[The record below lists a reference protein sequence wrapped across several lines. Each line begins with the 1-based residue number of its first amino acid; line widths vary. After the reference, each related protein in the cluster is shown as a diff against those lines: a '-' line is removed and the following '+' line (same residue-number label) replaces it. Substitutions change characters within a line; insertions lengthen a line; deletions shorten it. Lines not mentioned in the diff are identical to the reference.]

1 MNILKRPSILWFL
14 SEPGRSLFE
23 LGLSIP
29 LNNLLSRQKSG
40 DGHPVMVLPGFMSS
54 SRSTKVLRK
63 FVESLG
69 YDVYDW
75 GLGRNV
81 GKVDFLELL
90 LERIDEIHQQTGKP
104 ISLIDWSLGG
114 IFARQVAKERSD
126 IIRQVITLGTPFC
139 GLAEPNNA
147 EWIYRLINGGKK
159 VKSVNCSFLENLPL
173 PAPVPT
179 TAIYSKEDGIVPW
192 KLCMEKEEDFMHQ
205 NIQVRGS
212 HIGMGINP
220 SVLSIISDRLKLKK
234 ETWQKFK
241 PNGFLNNNLLYPSF

>member
-1 MNILKRPSILWFL
+1 
-14 SEPGRSLFE
+14 
-23 LGLSIP
+23 
-29 LNNLLSRQKSG
+29 
-40 DGHPVMVLPGFMSS
+40 
-54 SRSTKVLRK
+54 
-63 FVESLG
+63 
-69 YDVYDW
+69 
-75 GLGRNV
+75 
-81 GKVDFLELL
+81 
-90 LERIDEIHQQTGKP
+90 
-104 ISLIDWSLGG
+104 
-114 IFARQVAKERSD
+114 
-126 IIRQVITLGTPFC
+126 
-139 GLAEPNNA
+139 
-147 EWIYRLINGGKK
+147 
-159 VKSVNCSFLENLPL
+159 LENLPL